1 MTFCIITH
9 VSHSQSNANYFA
21 YAPYVNE
28 MNIWLKYVDKVVIVA
43 PLSKFEIS
51 AIHQKY
57 NHPNI
62 EFVVVPEFSLISF
75 KGVSKTLFHL
85 PKLFYMIFKAMKN
98 SNHIHLRCPGN
109 MGLLGSCI
117 QILFPKKKKT
127 AKYAGN
133 WDIDSNQPFTYK
145 LQRKILS
152 NTFLTRNMKV
162 LVYGDWKNQSANIKS
177 FFTATYSETEKIDV
191 KPKILDDVIKFIFV
205 GTLTQGKQPIKAI
218 KLVEELCK
226 RQHNV
231 QLEIYGDG
239 MEKLHLQNYIQKN
252 NLGKIIS
259 IIGNVTREELK
270 NVYLQSH
277 FLILPSKSEGWPKAV
292 AEAMFWGCLPIATP
306 VSCVPNILDN
316 GNCGIL
322 MNSDSRITIS
332 DVEELLNNQQL
343 YQTKINAAISW
354 SRQFTIDKFEEEI
367 KKLLKE

>member
-9 VSHSQSNANYFA
+9 VPHSQSNANYFA

-62 EFVVVPEFSLISF
+62 EFVVVPEFSLINF
-75 KGVSKTLFHL
+75 KAVSKTLFHL
-85 PKLFYMIFKAMKN
+85 PKLFYLIFKAMKN

-117 QILFPKKKKT
+117 QIFFPKKKKT

-152 NTFLTRNMKV
+152 NTFLTRNIKV
-162 LVYGDWKNQSANIKS
+162 LVYGVWKKQSANIKP
-177 FFTATYSETEKIDV
+177 FFTATYSENEKIEIN
-191 KPKILDDVIKFIFV
+191 PKKLNEVIKFIFV
-205 GTLTQGKQPIKAI
+205 GTLTSGKQPIIAI
-218 KLVEELCK
+218 KLVEELKK
-226 RQHNV
+226 RNHDV
-231 QLEIYGDG
+231 QLEIYGNG
-239 MEKLHLQNYIQKN
+239 TEKSHLKNYILEN

-259 IIGNVTREELK
+259 IIGNVSKEDLK
-270 NVYLQSH
+270 FIYRQSH
-277 FLILPSKSEGWPKAV
+277 FLILPSKSEGWPKVV

-306 VSCVPNILDN
+306 ISCVPDMLDN
-316 GNCGIL
+316 GNRGVL
-322 MNSDSRITIS
+322 MNSDFNKTVSE
-332 DVEELLNNQQL
+332 VEALLNNQPL
-343 YQTKINAAISW
+343 YETKINAAINW
-354 SRQFTIDKFEEEI
+354 SGQFTIDKFEEEI
-367 KKLLKE
+367 KKLLNE